1 MALEEITRGQE
12 ILIRLKNDA
21 TGANVIGGAQYQTI
35 TEILKNGVVI
45 SAQMNDPIP
54 LSLVGDG
61 DSTLARLLG
70 EVSANALVQNEALQ
84 ASLANVNAIAA
95 QQLAS
100 LTQAQEKITQ
110 LTTTNDQ
117 LVQDYQAQISGLNS
131 QVSDLQ
137 ATVADLQ
144 AQLDAAQSAARPAE
158 EVADAEKLEEVA
170 AE

>member
-12 ILIRLKNDA
+12 ILIRLKNDD

-61 DSTLARLLG
+61 DNTLAGLLG

-84 ASLANVNAIAA
+84 ASLANVNAISA
-95 QQLAS
+95 QQLSS
-100 LTQAQEKITQ
+100 LTQAHEQITQ
-110 LTTTNDQ
+110 LTATNEQ
-117 LVQDYQAQISGLNS
+117 LVQENQTQIAGLNS
-131 QVSDLQ
+131 QVSSLELQ
-137 ATVADLQ
+137 VADLQ
-144 AQLDAAQSAARPAE
+144 ARLDAVALQAVPDDPAEDAAQA
-158 EVADAEKLEEVA
+158 
-170 AE
+170 

>member
-12 ILIRLKNDA
+12 ILIRLKNDD

-61 DSTLARLLG
+61 DNTLAGLLG
-70 EVSANALVQNEALQ
+70 EVSANALMQNEALQ

-95 QQLAS
+95 QQLSS
-100 LTQAQEKITQ
+100 LTQAQEQITQ
-110 LTTTNDQ
+110 LTATNEQ
-117 LVQDYQAQISGLNS
+117 LVQDYQTQISGLNS
-131 QVSDLQ
+131 QVSELQATIDDLQ
-137 ATVADLQ
+137 AKLDAVALQ
-144 AQLDAAQSAARPAE
+144 AAPDDPAEDAAQA
-158 EVADAEKLEEVA
+158 
-170 AE
+170 